1 MIVLISIY
9 ILYKTIVINV
19 DDFIA
24 FKLIIFLTIGIS
36 LPVLNHNDYD

>member
-1 MIVLISIY
+1 MVFKFY
-9 ILYKTIVINV
+9 IRLSLINV

-36 LPVLNHNDYD
+36 LPVLNHDDYD